1 MANTVLRSGTCELL
15 VRQQWYPV
23 NVSLKEECL
32 ILTLAESPDQNV
44 PNGSVADIPE
54 GIVGQKRSVKV
65 IKDEQNGL
73 GISIKGGRE
82 NRMPI
87 LITKIY
93 KNTAADKTDRLYV
106 GDAILSVNGEEL
118 RDATHE
124 DAVRALKKAGKV
136 VELQVKFMKEVT
148 PYFKKLSP
156 LNDIEWGSQDLSRKE
171 SIKMN
176 VSETKTLSLKLCY
189 LCQDLTFPDSQR
201 RTLEL
206 HSADGKSTC
215 VLRLPDPV
223 TAADWASAIHSN
235 MMTLTKQAIQEANR
249 MLSSSGNQHDVR
261 HMGWLS
267 RQLTGDQTTAVWKP
281 VFMALLDNDIVLYN
295 SAPLNKEGWAT
306 PSQCIALLAS
316 RFVHFGN
323 KNRCVVG
330 ADYFTFGIRSGT
342 HTGVEVNIFRVES
355 LQDLNV
361 WSRALNQGSLD
372 TAVLTKQVSY
382 SVMWKNKKAKLTVHF
397 DKGFI
402 LRDENVATEGPG
414 EVLWA
419 HPFENLITSS
429 DDGQRLLWLDFVDV
443 GEQELD
449 FSMCPKPVVFTIHTF
464 LSAKLSRMGL
474 LP

>member
-1 MANTVLRSGTCELL
+1 MANTVLKSGTFEIL
-15 VRQQWYPV
+15 VRQQWYFV
-23 NVSLKEECL
+23 NGSLKEECL
-32 ILTLAESPDQNV
+32 VLTLNESPDQNSIL
-44 PNGSVADIPE
+44 NGSIADIPE
-54 GIVGQKRSVKV
+54 GIIGQKRCVKV

-136 VELQVKFMKEVT
+136 VELQVKFLKEVT

-171 SIKMN
+171 SVKAN
-176 VSETKTLSLKLCY
+176 
-189 LCQDLTFPDSQR
+189 DLTFPDSQR

-206 HSADGKSTC
+206 HSPDGKGSC
-215 VLRLPDPV
+215 VLRFPDPA
-223 TAADWASAIHSN
+223 TAADWASAIHAN
-235 MMTLTKQAIQEANR
+235 MMALTKQAIQEANR

-267 RQLTGDQTTAVWKP
+267 RQLTGDQTTPVWKP

-295 SAPLNKEGWAT
+295 SAPLSKEGWAT

-323 KNRCVVG
+323 KNRCVG

-342 HTGVEVNIFRVES
+342 HNGVEVNIFRVES
-355 LQDLNV
+355 LHDLNV
-361 WSRALNQGSLD
+361 WSRALNQGSLE

-382 SVMWKNKKAKLTVHF
+382 SVTWKNKKAKLTVHF

-402 LRDENVATEGPG
+402 LWEDSVAADGPG

-419 HPFENLITSS
+419 HPFEDLISSS

-464 LSAKLSRMGL
+464 LSAKVSRMGL